1 MSEAQKAKPEEAKI
15 DPAEFAELMKTVN
28 GMGHQLAIIS
38 KRNQELEA
46 AAEVAATGGIL
57 PEEEQPVY
65 EVLNPQG
72 FNAPD
77 SYFYPEGAQ
86 FVDLMGCL
94 IPNDQFL
101 PLNRAADERMDAY
114 IKSLPG
120 QVRTPP
126 IDTIIEAAM
135 KLRGM
140 EGNRSEFSLAV
151 MHEAIE
157 IATRQGAK
165 IQISDPITRPV
176 KMSNVPLMTNS
187 RLNGQMGAQSKPST
201 RYRGDG
207 PAPAD
212 RMEPAMTNGRN
223 ELLGRFAPPRV
234 RAG

>member
-1 MSEAQKAKPEEAKI
+1 MSEAQKKTDEAKI
-15 DPAEFAELMKTVN
+15 DPAEFAELMKTVK
-28 GMGHQLAIIS
+28 GMSTQLAFLDQ
-38 KRNQELEA
+38 RNRELEA
-46 AAEVAATGGIL
+46 AAEQAATGGIL

-77 SYFYPEGAQ
+77 SVFYPEGAQ

-126 IDTIIEAAM
+126 LDMVLEAAM
-135 KLRGM
+135 QLRDMPGD
-140 EGNRSEFSLAV
+140 RADYSLAV
-151 MHEAIE
+151 MQKAIE

-165 IQISDPITRPV
+165 IQITDPITRPV

-187 RLNGQMGAQSKPST
+187 RFNGQMGALSKPST
-201 RYRGDG
+201 RYRGEG
-207 PAPAD
+207 PGPGD
-212 RMEPAMTNGRN
+212 RQEPAMTNGRS

>member
-1 MSEAQKAKPEEAKI
+1 MSEAQKTKADEAKI
-15 DPAEFAELMKTVN
+15 DPAEFAELMKTVK
-28 GMGHQLAIIS
+28 GMSQQLAFLDQ
-38 KRNQELEA
+38 RNRELEA
-46 AAEVAATGGIL
+46 AAEIAATGGVL

-77 SYFYPEGAQ
+77 SVFYPEGAQ

-101 PLNRAADERMDAY
+101 PLNRAAEERMDAY
-114 IKSLPG
+114 IRSLPG

-126 IDTIIEAAM
+126 LDMVLQAAM
-135 KLRGM
+135 QLRNM
-140 EGNRSEFSLAV
+140 EGNSAEYSLAV
-151 MHEAIE
+151 MQKSIE
-157 IATRQGAK
+157 LATKAGAK

-176 KMSNVPLMTNS
+176 KMTNVPLMTNS
-187 RLNGQMGAQSKPST
+187 RFNGQMGAQSRPAT

-212 RMEPAMTNGRN
+212 RQEPAMTNGRN